1 MSLAEIKF
9 DAGLSSR
16 APRAPKVP
24 TPTPSARASSAA
36 RSAINLKPGIMDLR
50 PSKSL
55 ATGLKRVGGR
65 AGTSRLGNFSRR
77 GKPIMEHKY

>member
-9 DAGLSSR
+9 DAGLSPS
-16 APRAPKVP
+16 APRASKAP
-24 TPTPSARASSAA
+24 TPASSARASSAA

-65 AGTSRLGNFSRR
+65 SGTSRLGNFSRR
-77 GKPIMEHKY
+77 GKPIVEHKY